1 MKSVNFSRSIKSM
14 LITIVLVIAAII
26 CLFPLVMALLNSFK
40 TNGEMINNLL
50 ALPKKISADNYIK
63 TFKKMNFFRSLF
75 NNFVITGI
83 GVSGIVIFS
92 SMAGWKLNRT
102 KTKLSGLIYGLFVF
116 SMLIPFHTIM
126 IPLFRVANTFNLNN
140 TLHGLGVI
148 YIGLGVSMAI
158 FLYSGFVDTIPIELE
173 EAARID
179 GCGQF
184 GTFFKIIIPLLKPIT
199 MTVIVM
205 NVLWMW
211 NDFLLPLI
219 ILQDSKKYTLVLS
232 TNMLF
237 GQYTNDWTAILSAL
251 VLTAIPVVIF
261 YMIFQKYILQG
272 ITDGAV
278 KG

>member
-1 MKSVNFSRSIKSM
+1 MKNINISRLM
-14 LITIVLVIAAII
+14 RATFVLFVLIIAAAI
-26 CLFPLVMALLNSFK
+26 CLFPLLMALLNSFK
-40 TNGEMINNLL
+40 TNGEMMNNIL
-50 ALPKKISADNYIK
+50 AFPKKLILTNYIN
-63 TFKKMNFFRSLF
+63 TFQKMHFFRSLI
-75 NNFVITGI
+75 NTLVITGI

-102 KTKLSGLIYGLFVF
+102 KTKLSKFIYGLFVF

-126 IPLFRVANTFNLNN
+126 IPLSKVAIKLNIN
-140 TLHGLGVI
+140 NSLHGLGII

-158 FLYSGFVDTIPIELE
+158 FLYSGFVSTIPVELE

-184 GTFFKIIIPLLKPIT
+184 ATFIRIILPLLKPIN

-219 ILQDSKKYTLVLS
+219 ILQYAKKYTLVLS

-251 VLTAIPVVIF
+251 VLTAVPVVIF